1 MVQFQA
7 PNIYGAFTQGMAD
20 GRNRLRNDMQDA
32 ETARLGQ
39 ARNALS
45 QAIQSGGA
53 DSDGARNALAM
64 LDPGSAMTMQRDDA
78 RNTRNFDRGVLE
90 SDRGFAFQQQ
100 GRQIQQANATAA
112 QGRAAASAQ
121 RTADDDVK
129 KQNRKV
135 GVAILTSISRLPP
148 EQQEAAYQKGLR
160 VAKEQ
165 YGMDVSNLP
174 RNVPDQAGI
183 GVLIS
188 ILSGQAPDVPKPE
201 SDPLAKARALAIE
214 AGLTP
219 GSDEYRQY
227 VVDQGQRAKGL
238 SVKTNTDGTMSL
250 EMGGSGGGGFG
261 TSGNTQLDKGAIDTA
276 EQIDRLNRTA
286 QLYDETYQQIPTR
299 LNDAFLRGKDKLGVA
314 SPEEQ
319 QEVARFATFKT
330 AALKDLNRTIKA
342 LAGAAVSQQEM
353 GRIAGEMPNAGS
365 SIFDGDSPAEF
376 GAKLAEASRSAKLS
390 LVRLNYWK
398 SQGNTGPII
407 QGGNLVDSA
416 PQLDEIPG
424 IMRQRELE
432 ITQQVQAAGYTDAAA
447 IRAQVRAAMQQEFGL

>member
-7 PNIYGAFTQGMAD
+7 PNIYDAFTQGMAD

-78 RNTRNFDRGVLE
+78 RNTRNFDRGVFE

-100 GRQIQQANATAA
+100 GRENTRADAA
-112 QGRAAASAQ
+112 AGRNRAAASAQ

-148 EQQEAAYQKGLR
+148 EEQEAAYQKGLR
-160 VAKEQ
+160 VAVEQ

-174 RNVPDQAGI
+174 RNVPDQAGL

-214 AGLTP
+214 AGFTP

-227 VVDQGQRAKGL
+227 VVGQGQKAKGL
-238 SVKTNTDGTMSL
+238 TVNTNPDGTMSL

-261 TSGNTQLDKGAIDTA
+261 TSGNTQLDKAAIDTA

-365 SIFDGDSPAEF
+365 SVFDGDSPAEF

-432 ITQQVQAAGYTDAAA
+432 ITQQVQAAGYTDDAA

>member
-78 RNTRNFDRGVLE
+78 RRVEDVGFRTEEFEYGKTVDDR
-90 SDRGFAFQQQ
+90 RFAEQAAARAQS
-100 GRQIQQANATAA
+100 GARANATRDREAKLLN
-112 QGRAAASAQ
+112 QKRAAA
-121 RTADDDVK
+121 
-129 KQNRKV
+129 
-135 GVAILTSISRLPP
+135 ILTAISRLPP
-148 EQQEAAYQKGLR
+148 EEQEAAYQNGLG
-160 VAKEQ
+160 VAVNQ
-165 YGMDVSNLP
+165 FGMDITGMP
-174 RNVPDQAGI
+174 QNVPDQAGI
-183 GVLIS
+183 SNLIS

-214 AGLTP
+214 AGFTP
-219 GSDEYRQY
+219 GSDEYRRY

-432 ITQQVQAAGYTDAAA
+432 ITQQVQAAGYTDDAA